1 MNKLYPVISG
11 NMMKGFIV
19 FYIVTAF
26 YGVGSL
32 FAQSERKKVAQ
43 GNQLYT
49 EEKYDEANNKY
60 QDALLENPNSTAI
73 QFNVGDVLYK
83 KKDYEKSM
91 ESYYKALDSDDP
103 LFQAQAYYNIGNSL
117 YKHGKLPDS
126 IIAYEQ
132 ALKLNPDDQDAKYN
146 LEFVR
151 NQLKEN
157 ADKNQQNQEQQQQ
170 QQQQPQND
178 QDQNK
183 EKKDEQQEQEEQQ
196 EQKNPKE
203 EMNQQDEEQQPKK
216 EMSKE
221 EAQRLLDALKE
232 KQEDL
237 KRKQVQ
243 GKGKVRVSK
252 DW

>member
-11 NMMKGFIV
+11 NMMRGFIV
-19 FYIVTAF
+19 FYIVTSF
-26 YGVGSL
+26 SGFGSL
-32 FAQSERKKVAQ
+32 FAQSERKRVAQ

-83 KKDYEKSM
+83 KKDYEKSI

-132 ALKLNPDDQDAKYN
+132 ALKLNPDDQDAKFN

-157 ADKNQQNQEQQQQ
+157 ADKNQQEQQ

-178 QDQNK
+178 EDQNK
-183 EKKDEQQEQEEQQ
+183 EKKDEQQEQEEKQ
-196 EQKNPKE
+196 EQKNQQN
-203 EMNQQDEEQQPKK
+203 EMNQQNEEQQPKK